1 MHSSL
6 HRRSQRCRAQP
17 EQKLPEGKRRGRR
30 LAWPPQLCTHA
41 QCPDPQLHLARTD
54 VQFQLSGD
62 ESQPEMQYDEETKT
76 LKVPLSALEGEG
88 ALRRTKLVV
97 FTCNKCGEWL
107 VQLG

>member
-1 MHSSL
+1 MRNALIH
-6 HRRSQRCRAQP
+6 
-17 EQKLPEGKRRGRR
+17 K
-30 LAWPPQLCTHA
+30 
-41 QCPDPQLHLARTD
+41 LHLARTD